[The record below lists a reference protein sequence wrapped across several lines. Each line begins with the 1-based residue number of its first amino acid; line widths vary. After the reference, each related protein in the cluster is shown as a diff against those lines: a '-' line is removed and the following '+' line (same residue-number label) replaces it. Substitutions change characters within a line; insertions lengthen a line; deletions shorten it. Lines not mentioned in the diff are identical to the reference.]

1 MALPPK
7 YNQIISPVEASKL
20 TGKYREQAEIGAI
33 KGGLFWKE
41 YVQKLL
47 DQPGC
52 VALRYYYALDDKG
65 NPTIV
70 LVGVD
75 GDGNDMTNGIIL
87 EISPFCPPICSISNS
102 LNT

>member
-7 YNQIISPVEASKL
+7 NNQIISLDEASKY
-20 TGKYREQAEIGAI
+20 TSAYRQQATANAI

-52 VALRYYYALDDKG
+52 VAMRYYHGMNTDGK
-65 NPTIV
+65 PIIV
-70 LVGVD
+70 LVGVNDKGDDITD
-75 GDGNDMTNGIIL
+75 GILL
-87 EISPFCPPICSISNS
+87 EILPFCPPFCPSNKELIS
-102 LNT
+102 

>member
-1 MALPPK
+1 MTLPPK
-7 YNQIISPVEASKL
+7 NNQIISLEEASKL
-20 TGKYREQAEIGAI
+20 TSKFREQVKAEAI

-52 VALRYYYALDDKG
+52 VAMRYYHAIDDKG

-70 LVGVD
+70 LSGIDNNGDDLTGGILLEVG
-75 GDGNDMTNGIIL
+75 
-87 EISPFCPPICSISNS
+87 PFCPPFCPSNKELIS
-102 LNT
+102 